1 MPEFLKSRIFLVAAI
16 VAVVIGLYAWA
27 GFRLAPGIIREQAV
41 KFVRENYHRELKL
54 GEVRVQPFKLQ
65 LEIRDLAFPD
75 ADGQPM
81 LSWRRFMIDF
91 ELSSLWHRAY
101 VFREVILEAP
111 AARVVVRPGGALN
124 LADLALPPKTPP
136 PPRKETRPP
145 SLWIQSLAVTD
156 GRVDYADLARRE
168 PYSEQFRSIG
178 FSLRDFR
185 TTAEGGGFHL
195 TARTEAN
202 TDVDWKGRFELEP
215 QIASQGE
222 FRLGSLQAAR
232 VGQFLGDALP
242 FGLSAGTIDV
252 GGQYR
257 VALGEQLGVHLKLP
271 KIALSNLV
279 LRARGASADW
289 VNVPGIELVNTAVDM
304 PEQKVTIDALAISGL
319 KAQAWTL
326 PDGSVNLTQL
336 FSPPPESA
344 TPAAATRPAEGAA
357 AAPAVATK
365 PSQGTAAATSPAPE
379 KPWQLELANFDL
391 KGAAVDLEDRMQAP
405 VKHFVVNPV
414 NLHVQGASLDLAK
427 PLPVKMDAVIN
438 GHALF
443 KLAGTLA
450 PDPLV
455 GDLDVSLDGASMSYG
470 QPYILPVADLTIRD
484 GTLATAGKLQL
495 RPAGKREP
503 EFSYSGQVTIDH
515 FKSIDNAGQQDFINF
530 DRLQFQ
536 KLRFTAGPDALKVD
550 RILLRGAYARVIV
563 SREEILNISA
573 VLDPQGAAAAKREFE
588 ARQARLASE
597 TPAQRK
603 ARDKQEQAARGKA
616 EKEKKAQA
624 KAARSVPNPAV
635 QAANMLPPPEAF
647 PIRIRELRI
656 ESGRMNF
663 SDNSVPPDFNA
674 DIQDLKGT
682 VTGLSSAIDSRAQ
695 VDLSGNLG
703 EFSPVTIGGE
713 LQPFQFDHYTDI
725 GLKFENISLPI
736 FNPYSGKFAGYS
748 IAKGKLFTEFHY
760 LIESRK
766 LKAAHK
772 IRIEQLEWGPPTTDK
787 SEVTLPVKFATWLL
801 KDSDGNIDLDVPVSG
816 SLDDP
821 QFRIGPIVWKV
832 IKNLIVKVVSA
843 PFKFLGSLF
852 KGAEEAQFVDFVPGS
867 AEVAPQIA
875 EHLSTLAKGLV
886 QKPGIRLEV
895 PAGIAA
901 ELDRAALVEQQYQ
914 QQLAAALAQE
924 LRLKDGDATPLPRL
938 ESLPADR
945 QVDVLTALVRKQTGQ
960 APKIPEAPAPPEG
973 TSRADA
979 KAQRQAATI
988 ELLQK
993 DAHSR
998 LAATDAEL
1006 DALGVARA
1014 TAIQHALLADSGL
1027 DPARVF
1033 ITKSGKIS
1041 PTEGKVRFE
1050 LALQ

>member
-1 MPEFLKSRIFLVAAI
+1 LPVRKLLKSRIFLVAA
-16 VAVVIGLYAWA
+16 VAAVVVGLYAWA
-27 GFRLAPGIIREQAV
+27 GFRLAPGIIRDQAV
-41 KFVRENYHRELKL
+41 EFVRENYHRELKV
-54 GEVRVQPFKLQ
+54 GAVRVQPFKLQ

-81 LSWRRFMIDF
+81 LWWRRFMIDF

-111 AARVVVRPGGALN
+111 GARVVVRPGGALN

-136 PPRKETRPP
+136 TPEEKTRPP

-156 GRVDYADLARRE
+156 GRVDYADNARRE
-168 PYSEQFRSIG
+168 PYGEQFRSIG
-178 FSLRDFR
+178 FSLKDFR
-185 TTAEGGGFHL
+185 TTAEGGGFRL
-195 TARTEAN
+195 SARTEAN

-215 QIASQGE
+215 QVASQGE
-222 FRLGSLQAAR
+222 FTVGSLQAAR

-242 FGLSAGTIDV
+242 FGLSAGTIDL
-252 GGQYR
+252 GGEYR
-257 VALGEQLGVHLKLP
+257 VALGEQLEVHLKLP
-271 KIALSNLV
+271 KIALSNLA
-279 LRARGASADW
+279 LRARGASTDW
-289 VNVPGIELVNTAVDM
+289 VNIPGIELLNTAVDM
-304 PEQKVTIDALAISGL
+304 PEQKVAIDALAISGL

-326 PDGSVNLTQL
+326 PDGSINLTQL
-336 FSPPPESA
+336 FSPPP
-344 TPAAATRPAEGAA
+344 AAGSPPA
-357 AAPAVATK
+357 AAPAGATK
-365 PSQGTAAATSPAPE
+365 PVAGAAPTTPPAPA
-379 KPWQLELANFDL
+379 KLWQLELANFDL
-391 KGAAVDLEDRMQAP
+391 KGANVDVEDRKQAP

-427 PLPVKMDAVIN
+427 PLPVKMDAIIN
-438 GHALF
+438 GRALF
-443 KLAGTLA
+443 KLTGTLA

-455 GDLDVSLDGASMSYG
+455 GDLDVSLDKASMSYI
-470 QPYILPVADLTIRD
+470 QPYVLPVADLTIRD

-503 EFSYSGQVTIDH
+503 GFGYSGQVTIDN
-515 FKSIDNAGQQDFINF
+515 FKSIDNSGKQDFVNF

-536 KLRFTAGPDALKVD
+536 KLRLTAGPDALKVD
-550 RILLRGAYARVIV
+550 RILLRGLYARVIV

-573 VLDPQGAAAAKREFE
+573 VLNPQGAAAAKGEFE
-588 ARQARLASE
+588 AKQARLASE
-597 TPAQRK
+597 TPGQKK
-603 ARDKQEQAARGKA
+603 AREKQERAAKDKA
-616 EKEKKAQA
+616 EKLKKAQA
-624 KAARSVPNPAV
+624 KAAKSAPKPPV
-635 QAANMLPPPEAF
+635 QAAGAPPPPEAF

-663 SDNSVPPDFNA
+663 SDYSVPPDFNA

-703 EFSPVTIGGE
+703 EFSPVAIGGE
-713 LQPFQFDHYTDI
+713 LQPFQFDRYTNI
-725 GLKFENISLPI
+725 RLKFDNITLPI
-736 FNPYSGKFAGYS
+736 FNPYSGKYAGYS
-748 IAKGKLFTEFHY
+748 IANGKLFTEFHY
-760 LIESRK
+760 LIENRK
-766 LKAAHK
+766 LNAGHK
-772 IRIEQLEWGPPTTDK
+772 IRIEQLEWGAATAEK
-787 SEVTLPVKFATWLL
+787 SEATLPVKFATWLL
-801 KDSDGNIDLDVPVSG
+801 KDSNGNIDLDVPVTG

-852 KGAEEAQFVDFVPGS
+852 KGAEEAQFIDFAPGS
-867 AEVAPQIA
+867 AEVAPQAA

-901 ELDRAALVEQQYQ
+901 ELDRAALVEQQFQ
-914 QQLAAALAQE
+914 QQLATELAQE
-924 LRLKDGDATPLPRL
+924 LRRKEDDATPLPRL

-945 QVDVLTALVRKQTGQ
+945 QVDVLTALVRRQTGQ
-960 APKIPEAPAPPEG
+960 APKIPEPPAPPEG

-979 KAQRQAATI
+979 KAQRQAAAI
-988 ELLQK
+988 EFLHK

-998 LAATDAEL
+998 LVATDAEL

-1014 TAIQHALLADSGL
+1014 TAIQHALLANSGL

-1033 ITKSGKIS
+1033 ITKSGKIN
-1041 PTEGKVRFE
+1041 PTDGKVRFE